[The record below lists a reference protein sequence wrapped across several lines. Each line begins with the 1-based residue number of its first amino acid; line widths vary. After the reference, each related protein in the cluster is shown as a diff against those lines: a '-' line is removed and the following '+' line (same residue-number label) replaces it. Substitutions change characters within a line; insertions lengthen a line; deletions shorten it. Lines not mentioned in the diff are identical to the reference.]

1 VAKQTE
7 RLSDLAVR
15 RASKPGFYPDGRQ
28 LYLQVSPTGTK
39 SWLLRFARHG
49 RERWMGLGPY
59 PDVPLAEARHE
70 AFEARRLL
78 RDGIDPIE
86 ARRAARI
93 TARLEEARGLTFQD
107 CAERYIT
114 AYEGGWRNAKHRAQ
128 WRSTL
133 KTYAFPVLGELPVAT
148 IDTALVMKS
157 LEPIW
162 EAKPETA
169 GRVRGRIEAVLD
181 WAVARNYR
189 TGDNPA
195 RWRGHLDKLLPARRR
210 LARVK
215 HHPALPSRD
224 LPAFIVELRAQV
236 GVSARALELAILT
249 AARTGEVIGATWGEI
264 DKGAKVWT
272 VPAERMKG
280 GRAHRVPLCERAL
293 EILKS
298 LPREGD
304 HVFGGARAGKPLS
317 QMALLMTLRR
327 MGRGG
332 LTVHGFRSTFRD
344 WAAERTSFPREVAEA
359 ALAHAIPDKVEA
371 AYRRGDLLERRRQLM
386 EAWSK
391 YCASGPGTAAVVPIR
406 HAG

>member
-15 RASKPGFYPDGRQ
+15 RASKPGFYADGRQ

-39 SWLLRFARHG
+39 SWLFRFARHG

-59 PDVPLAEARHE
+59 PDVPLAEARQK
-70 AFEARRLL
+70 AFDARRLL
-78 RDGIDPIE
+78 RDGVDPIE
-86 ARRAARI
+86 ARRTARYAAR
-93 TARLEEARGLTFQD
+93 LDEARGLTFKD
-107 CAERYIT
+107 CAERYI
-114 AYEGGWRNAKHRAQ
+114 AAHEAGWRNAKHRAQ

-133 KTYAFPVLGELPVAT
+133 ETYAFPVLGELSVAA
-148 IDTALVMKS
+148 IDTALVMKT

-162 EAKPETA
+162 QAKPETA
-169 GRVRGRIEAVLD
+169 GRLRGRIEAVLD
-181 WAVARNYR
+181 WAAARNYR

-215 HHPALPSRD
+215 HHAALPSRE
-224 LPAFIVELRAQV
+224 LPVFMNELRAQI
-236 GVSARALELAILT
+236 GVSARALEFAILT
-249 AARTGEVIGATWGEI
+249 AARTSEVIGATWGEI
-264 DKGAKVWT
+264 DRGAKVWT

-280 GRAHRVPLCERAL
+280 GRPHRVPLCERAL
-293 EILKS
+293 EILDS
-298 LPREGD
+298 SPHEGD
-304 HVFGGARAGKPLS
+304 HVFGGARVRKPLS

-327 MGRGG
+327 MGRAR

-344 WAAERTSFPREVAEA
+344 WAAESTSFPREVAEA

-371 AYRRGDLLERRRQLM
+371 AYRRGDLFERRRQLM
-386 EAWSK
+386 QAWSR
-391 YCASGPGTAAVVPIR
+391 YCASGAGAGAVVPIR
-406 HAG
+406 KAR